1 MDASVQNV
9 ELGEAPANRR
19 SSHRPGWH
27 RSLFSKTTL
36 FLTFAIAIAYCVG
49 ASAGW
54 LMLRGNSQAQ
64 WQRQAEMNAQI
75 ASSTIR
81 TIYTFVAVETDPSG
95 QILRIV
101 SERPLGD
108 DQSVLDT
115 GFNPADVLALAA
127 AQTKNEIWLFQHAAD
142 GSFVSLTN
150 ATEGA
155 AGEVL
160 DWPGDPQGDHFFH
173 GFARIGGTRHY
184 VASLPVVTP
193 SGQPSG
199 LLVASIGRADDL
211 MHYQR
216 NLLLNA
222 FVVLIAILLVTGL
235 LVTLLVRKVFR
246 PLPALMAALTRIA
259 EDDTSAPTPFQD
271 RPDEIGRFAVAI
283 EALRAAVVERET
295 LRQVRE
301 TAKQL
306 EHLAHHDPLT
316 GLPNRAYFNRQLGEA
331 LEDLGKGGAQ
341 VNLLLL
347 DLDRFKPVNDNL
359 GHAVGDAL
367 LVAAAERMALLR
379 GPHDLVA
386 RLGGDEFALIQRV
399 RQDPILEASQLARAL
414 VQAIATPFS
423 VLGHQVSIGASVG
436 IAKAPRQDAAAPAL
450 LKSAD
455 IALYAA
461 KSAGR
466 GTYRLY
472 KEGMVMAGANRY
484 ALERDLELAV
494 QRDELR
500 LHYQPIVAVADGA
513 LAGYEALLRW
523 QHHELGLIM
532 PADFIALAEDGGQI
546 IRIGQWVIEEA
557 CRVAARL
564 PQHLTMAVNVSAAQL
579 HQERFVDQVK
589 QALLDSGL
597 APSRVEIELTESMA
611 LTSDAAQSAVAQLH
625 ALGVRLSLDDF
636 GTGHSTLSNLLQ
648 LPIHGIKIDR
658 SFVTD
663 LDSNRDQQALVTSL
677 IELTGKLG
685 LSITA
690 EGIEHVAQLA
700 FLRQAGC
707 GYAQGYHFGRP
718 QPLLAPGELATPLS
732 SATG

>member
-1 MDASVQNV
+1 
-9 ELGEAPANRR
+9 LG
-19 SSHRPGWH
+19 
-27 RSLFSKTTL
+27 KTTL
-36 FLTFAIAIAYCVG
+36 FLTIATVIAYCVG

-54 LMLRGNSQAQ
+54 LMLRDNAQAQ
-64 WQRQAEMNAQI
+64 WQLQAEMNAQI

-81 TIYTFVAVETDPSG
+81 TIYTFVAVDTDPSG
-95 QILRIV
+95 QILSIV

-127 AQTKNEIWLFQHAAD
+127 AQTKNEIWLFQRSAA
-142 GSFVSLTN
+142 GSFISLTD
-150 ATEGA
+150 ATHGA
-155 AGEVL
+155 AGAVL
-160 DWPGDPQGDHFFH
+160 NWLGEPQSDSFFR
-173 GFARIGGTRHY
+173 GFAEIGGTRHY
-184 VASLPVVTP
+184 VASLPVVTRAGEP
-193 SGQPSG
+193 LG
-199 LLVASIGRADDL
+199 LVVASIGRADDL
-211 MHYQR
+211 LQHQR

-222 FVVLIAILLVTGL
+222 FVVLIAILLVTGII
-235 LVTLLVRKVFR
+235 VTLLVRKVFR

-259 EDDTSAPTPFQD
+259 DDDTSAPTPFQD

-301 TAKQL
+301 RAKQL
-306 EHLAHHDPLT
+306 EHLAHHDSLT
-316 GLPNRAYFNRQLGEA
+316 GLPNRAFFNKELTEA
-331 LEDLGKGGAQ
+331 LEGVGNNGPQ

-347 DLDRFKPVNDNL
+347 DLDRFKPVNDSL

-367 LVAAAERMALLR
+367 LVAAAERMSLLR

-399 RQDPILEASQLARAL
+399 RQDPILEASQLAKAL
-414 VQAIATPFS
+414 VQALGTPFT

-436 IAKAPRQDAAAPAL
+436 VAKAPRQGAAATAL

-494 QRDELR
+494 ERGELR

-513 LAGYEALLRW
+513 VVRYEALLRW
-523 QHHELGLIM
+523 QHPELGLIM
-532 PADFIALAEDGGQI
+532 PADFIGLAEDGGQI
-546 IRIGQWVIEEA
+546 VAIGQWVIEEA
-557 CRVAARL
+557 CRTAATL

-579 HQERFVDQVK
+579 HHGSFVTQVG
-589 QALLDSGL
+589 QALRDSGL
-597 APSRVEIELTESMA
+597 APSRLEIELTESLA
-611 LTSDAAQSAVAQLH
+611 LTGEAAQAAVTQLH
-625 ALGVRLSLDDF
+625 GLGVRVCLDDF
-636 GTGHSTLSNLLQ
+636 GTGHSTLATLLQ

-658 SFVTD
+658 SFVTE
-663 LDSNRDQQALVTSL
+663 LESNHDQQVLVSSL
-677 IELTGKLG
+677 IELAARLG
-685 LSITA
+685 LTITA
-690 EGIEHVAQLA
+690 EGIEREGQHA
-700 FLRQAGC
+700 FLRQTGC

-718 QPLLAPGELATPLS
+718 EPLCATGDRATSLS

>member
-1 MDASVQNV
+1 MHGSGHNV
-9 ELGEAPANRR
+9 RHGEAPAKREN
-19 SSHRPGWH
+19 SHRLCWH
-27 RSLFSKTTL
+27 RSLSGKTTL
-36 FLTFAIAIAYCVG
+36 FLTVTIVVAYCVG

-54 LMLRGNSQAQ
+54 LMLRNNSQAQ
-64 WQRQAEMNAQI
+64 WQRQADMNAQI

-81 TIYTFVAVETDPSG
+81 TIYTFVAVDTDASG

-101 SERPLGD
+101 SERTLGD

-127 AQTKNEIWLFQHAAD
+127 AQTKNEIWLFERSQG
-142 GSFVSLTN
+142 GSFVSLTD
-150 ATEGA
+150 ATHGA
-155 AGEVL
+155 AGAVL
-160 DWPGDPQGDHFFH
+160 DWLGEPQSASFYR
-173 GFARIGGTRHY
+173 GFVKIGGTRHY

-193 SGQPSG
+193 AGEPIG
-199 LLVASIGRADDL
+199 LVVASIGRAEAL
-211 MHYQR
+211 LQHQR

-222 FVVLIAILLVTGL
+222 FVVLIGILLVTAL
-235 LVTLLVRKVFR
+235 LVTLVVRKVFR
-246 PLPALMAALTRIA
+246 PMPALMAALTRIA

-306 EHLAHHDPLT
+306 EHLAHHDSLT
-316 GLPNRAYFNRQLGEA
+316 GLPNRAFFSKNLTEA
-331 LEDLGKGGAQ
+331 LEDVGNSGAQ

-347 DLDRFKPVNDNL
+347 DLDHFKPVNDSL

-367 LVAAAERMALLR
+367 LVAAAERMSLLR
-379 GPHDLVA
+379 GPHDFVA

-399 RQDPILEASQLARAL
+399 RQDPILEASMLAKAL
-414 VQAIATPFS
+414 VQGLAMPFT
-423 VLGHQVSIGASVG
+423 VLGHKISVGASIGV
-436 IAKAPRQDAAAPAL
+436 AKAPRQGAAATAL

-472 KEGMVMAGANRY
+472 KAGMVMAGANRY
-484 ALERDLELAV
+484 GLERDLELAV
-494 QRDELR
+494 KRCELR
-500 LHYQPIVAVADGA
+500 LHYQPIIAVSEGA
-513 LAGYEALLRW
+513 LVGYEALLRW
-523 QHHELGLIM
+523 QHPELGLIM
-532 PADFIALAEDGGQI
+532 PADFIALAENGGQI
-546 IRIGQWVIEEA
+546 GAIGHWVMEEA
-557 CRVAARL
+557 CRTAARL
-564 PQHLTMAVNVSAAQL
+564 PQHLTVAVNVSAAQL
-579 HQERFVDQVK
+579 HQEGFVDQVNH
-589 QALLDSGL
+589 ALRDSGL
-597 APSRVEIELTESMA
+597 APSRLDIELTESLA
-611 LTSDAAQSAVAQLH
+611 LTSEVARSAVAGLH
-625 ALGVRLSLDDF
+625 GLGVRLSLDDF
-636 GTGHSTLSNLLQ
+636 GTGHSTLATLLQ

-663 LDSNRDQQALVTSL
+663 LEGSRDQQALVTSL
-677 IELTGKLG
+677 VELAAKLG
-685 LSITA
+685 LTITA
-690 EGIEHVAQLA
+690 EGIERDTQHA
-700 FLRQAGC
+700 FLRRIGC

-718 QPLLAPGELATPLS
+718 VPLPAVGDRATPLS